1 MATIHNSQS
10 FQCCTSWETSWTT
23 KVSLYAKKYYD
34 MTLSTAATSCFA
46 DTCCSLLPRTQDQGF
61 PVSLPS
67 FPFYGIIIL
76 LFKSINKA
84 IAIAIAGRN
93 VQDLLWN
100 HVFLDLL
107 ESILQLWF
115 CFQLSAKNRKCRP
128 IFNIQCHRYFHPNQQ
143 LHCNA
148 LPYRGLQMFFRFR
161 NFQFSPWPEELK
173 LVRCVKGRHGYWI
186 CVTMPTPTN
195 TTHQR
200 ANCALDNSLAGL
212 NRHAMGKVYL
222 NHAHQAQ

>member
-1 MATIHNSQS
+1 
-10 FQCCTSWETSWTT
+10 
-23 KVSLYAKKYYD
+23 

-200 ANCALDNSLAGL
+200 AKVQLCFGQFSGRIKQTRHGKGL
-212 NRHAMGKVYL
+212 FEPCPPGPVKLYDRQTKKKESNKREDFRNFWGTPIL
-222 NHAHQAQ
+222 